1 MGMFVISDYYLLS
14 LQKNYDMSAKQHL
27 IAPSILAAD
36 FAKLYDDIQMV
47 NNSEADWFHIDIM
60 DGVFV
65 PNISFGFPVMQAI
78 AKHAKKPLDVHLM
91 IVDPDRYLKACKDNG
106 AAVITVHYEA
116 CTHLHRTLAAIK
128 ELGCKAGVALNPHTP
143 VSLLKDVIQDID
155 LVCLMS
161 VNPGFGGQ
169 KFIER
174 TYSKIK
180 ELRALAL
187 QEGTDLIIEIDGG
200 VGTGNA
206 GKLLAAGADVLVA
219 GSFVFNSVNPL
230 QTVKELKEV
239 DPTIQLV

>member
-1 MGMFVISDYYLLS
+1 
-14 LQKNYDMSAKQHL
+14 MSTQQHI
-27 IAPSILAAD
+27 IAPSVLAAD
-36 FAKLYDDIQMV
+36 FANLQRDIEMV

-65 PNISFGFPVMQAI
+65 PNISFGFPVMSAI
-78 AKHAKKPLDVHLM
+78 AKHAKKPMDVHLM
-91 IVDPDRYLKACKDNG
+91 IVDPDRYLKICKDNG
-106 AAVITVHYEA
+106 ADIITVHYEA

-180 ELRALAL
+180 ELRALAI
-187 QEGTDLIIEIDGG
+187 ENGTDVLIEIDGG
-200 VGTGNA
+200 VGLSNA

-219 GSFVFNSVNPL
+219 GSFVFTAENPT
-230 QTVKELKEV
+230 QTIQELKAV
-239 DPTIQLV
+239 DPSVQSV

>member
-1 MGMFVISDYYLLS
+1 
-14 LQKNYDMSAKQHL
+14 MSAKKHL

-36 FAKLYDDIQMV
+36 FANLQQDIQMV
-47 NNSEADWFHIDIM
+47 NQSEADWFHIDIM

-91 IVDPDRYLKACKDNG
+91 IVDPDRYLKTCKDNG
-106 AAVITVHYEA
+106 AAIITVHYEA

-174 TYSKIK
+174 TYAKIK
-180 ELRALAL
+180 ELRALAY
-187 QEGTDLIIEIDGG
+187 QENTDLIIEIDGG
-200 VGTGNA
+200 VGLGNA

-219 GSFVFNSVNPL
+219 GSFVFSSDNPA

-239 DPTIQLV
+239 DPTVQLV

>member
-1 MGMFVISDYYLLS
+1 
-14 LQKNYDMSAKQHL
+14 MSTQQHL
-27 IAPSILAAD
+27 IAPSVLAAD
-36 FAKLYDDIQMV
+36 FANLQRDIEMV

-65 PNISFGFPVMQAI
+65 PNISFGFPVMSAI
-78 AKHAKKPLDVHLM
+78 AKHAKKPMDVHLM
-91 IVDPDRYLKACKDNG
+91 IVDPDRYLKICKDNG
-106 AAVITVHYEA
+106 ADIITVHYEA

-180 ELRALAL
+180 ELRALAI
-187 QEGTDLIIEIDGG
+187 ENGTDVLIEIDGG
-200 VGTGNA
+200 VGLSNA

-219 GSFVFNSVNPL
+219 GSFVFTAENPT
-230 QTVKELKEV
+230 QTIQELKAV
-239 DPTIQLV
+239 DPSVQSV